1 MLRYILNKTVY
12 SLLVLWGVATVV
24 FFLFNLQ
31 TGDPA
36 RMVAGQRADEKSLA
50 AIRKDLGLNQ
60 PLFKRY
66 LFYLNDLSPL
76 SINEFKNED
85 SGAFLQ
91 SNSYVKLLPLG
102 SKALVLK
109 APYLRRSFQSRRPV
123 SDIIGATMP
132 ATAALAVAAIVF
144 ATILGI
150 VFGIVSALFKDRWPD
165 RFILILASL
174 GTAGPSFF
182 VGIIVAWLFGFVL
195 SNYTGLDTTGNLY
208 SIDPFTG
215 RYLDLKNIILPALTL
230 GIRPLA
236 IITQLAR
243 NAMLETLSM
252 DYIRTAKA
260 KGLSF
265 ATILWKH
272 ALQNSLNPLVTAIS
286 GWFAGM
292 MAGAVFIEYIFGW
305 RGIGNEM
312 VEALAKYDLPVVMG
326 AVLVIASVFV
336 IVNLLVDIIYGLI
349 DPRIRVGK

>member
-1 MLRYILNKTVY
+1 MLRFVVNKLLY

-31 TGDPA
+31 PGDPA

-50 AIRKDLGLNQ
+50 AIRHDLGLDQ
-60 PLFKRY
+60 PLFTRY
-66 LFYLNDLSPL
+66 LIYLNDLSPVSYNNVANKQSAIYLHAEKYIRL
-76 SINEFKNED
+76 SNTDKT
-85 SGAFLQ
+85 
-91 SNSYVKLLPLG
+91 
-102 SKALVLK
+102 LVLK
-109 APYLRRSFQSRRPV
+109 APYLRRSFQSRRAV
-123 SDIIGATMP
+123 NDVIASAMP
-132 ATAALAVAAIVF
+132 ATAVLAFAAIIF
-144 ATILGI
+144 ATLFG
-150 VFGIVSALFKDRWPD
+150 VLFGIVAAVYKDRWPD
-165 RFILILASL
+165 RLLLLLASL

-195 SNYTGLDTTGNLY
+195 SNYTGLNTTGNLY
-208 SIDPFTG
+208 SINPFTG
-215 RYLDLKNIILPALTL
+215 EYLSLKNLILPAFTL

-260 KGLSF
+260 KGLAF
-265 ATILWKH
+265 GKVLFRH
-272 ALQNSLNPLVTAIS
+272 ALQNSLNPVITAIS

-305 RGIGNEM
+305 RGIGNEL

-326 AVLVIASVFV
+326 AVLVIAAVFV
-336 IVNLLVDIIYGLI
+336 IINLIVDVVYGLV
-349 DPRIRVGK
+349 DPRIRIS

>member
-1 MLRYILNKTVY
+1 V
-12 SLLVLWGVATVV
+12 LVLWGVATVV

-31 TGDPA
+31 PGDPA

-50 AIRKDLGLNQ
+50 AIRKDLGLDQ
-60 PLFKRY
+60 PLYKRY

-76 SINEFKNED
+76 SINELKNTE
-85 SGAFLQ
+85 SGIFLKAE
-91 SNSYVKLLPLG
+91 SYITLLPIG
-102 SKALVLK
+102 SKALILK

-123 SDIIGATMP
+123 CNIIAGAMP
-132 ATAALAVAAIVF
+132 ATAALALAAIVF
-144 ATILGI
+144 ATVVGI
-150 VFGIVSALFKDRWPD
+150 FLGIVSALYKDKWPD
-165 RFILILASL
+165 RLILILASL

-195 SNYTGLDTTGNLY
+195 SSYTGLDATGNLY
-208 SIDPFTG
+208 SIDPFRG
-215 RYLDLKNIILPALTL
+215 EYLDLRNIILPALTL

-252 DYIRTAKA
+252 DYIRTAHA
-260 KGLSF
+260 KGLAFSKV
-265 ATILWKH
+265 LWTH

-312 VEALAKYDLPVVMG
+312 VEALSKYDLPVVMG

-349 DPRIRVGK
+349 DPRIRVK

>member
-1 MLRYILNKTVY
+1 MARYILNKIGY

-31 TGDPA
+31 SGDPA

-60 PLFKRY
+60 PLFMRY
-66 LFYLNDLSPL
+66 VFYLNDISPV
-76 SINEFKNED
+76 SINEMKDKE
-85 SGAFLQ
+85 SVAFLQ
-91 SNSYVKLLPLG
+91 SDDYVKVISIG
-102 SKALVLK
+102 SRALVLK
-109 APYLRRSFQSRRPV
+109 TPYLRRSFQSRRPV
-123 SDIIGATMP
+123 GDVIADAMP
-132 ATAALAVAAIVF
+132 ATAALALAAIIF
-144 ATILGI
+144 ATIVGIFLGI
-150 VFGIVSALFKDRWPD
+150 ICALFKDKWLD
-165 RFILILASL
+165 RLILFLASL
-174 GTAGPSFF
+174 GTAGSSFF

-195 SNYTGLDTTGNLY
+195 TNYTGLNTTGNLY
-208 SIDPFTG
+208 SIDPFAG
-215 RYLDLKNIILPALTL
+215 KYLDLKNIILPALTL

-243 NAMLETLSM
+243 NAMLETLGM

-260 KGLSF
+260 KGLKFSK
-265 ATILWKH
+265 ILWTH

-312 VEALAKYDLPVVMG
+312 VEALSKYDLPVVMG

-349 DPRIRVGK
+349 DPRIRVK

>member
-1 MLRYILNKTVY
+1 MLRYIVNKIVY

-31 TGDPA
+31 PGDPA

-50 AIRKDLGLNQ
+50 AIRHDLGLDQ

-66 LFYLNDLSPL
+66 FIYLNDLSPISYNDVVNNQSSIYIHSQSYIRL
-76 SINEFKNED
+76 SNFNKT
-85 SGAFLQ
+85 
-91 SNSYVKLLPLG
+91 V
-102 SKALVLK
+102 VLK
-109 APYLRRSFQSRRPV
+109 APYLRRSFQSRRAV
-123 SDIIGATMP
+123 NDVIAGTMP
-132 ATAALAVAAIVF
+132 ATAVLALAAITF
-144 ATILGI
+144 ATFFGVL
-150 VFGIVSALFKDRWPD
+150 FGIIAAVYKDKWPD
-165 RFILILASL
+165 RLLLILAAL

-195 SNYTGLDTTGNLY
+195 SRYTGLNTTGNLY

-215 RYLDLKNIILPALTL
+215 QYLSLKNLILPAFTL

-236 IITQLAR
+236 IITQLSR

-252 DYIRTAKA
+252 DYIRTATA
-260 KGLSF
+260 KGLKFSKVLF
-265 ATILWKH
+265 RH
-272 ALQNSLNPLVTAIS
+272 ALQNSLNPVVTAIS

-305 RGIGNEM
+305 RGIGNEL

-326 AVLVIASVFV
+326 AVLVIAAVFV
-336 IVNLLVDIIYGLI
+336 IINLLVDVVYGII
-349 DPRIRVGK
+349 DPRIRVS

>member
-1 MLRYILNKTVY
+1 MARYILNKIGY

-31 TGDPA
+31 SGDPA

-60 PLFKRY
+60 PLFMRY
-66 LFYLNDLSPL
+66 VFYLNDISPV
-76 SINEFKNED
+76 SINEMENKD

-91 SNSYVKLLPLG
+91 SDNYVKVVSIG
-102 SKALVLK
+102 SRALVLK
-109 APYLRRSFQSRRPV
+109 TPYLRRSFQSRRPV
-123 SDIIGATMP
+123 GDVIADAMP
-132 ATAALAVAAIVF
+132 ATAALAFAAIIF
-144 ATILGI
+144 ATIVGIFLGI
-150 VFGIVSALFKDRWPD
+150 VCALFKDKWLD
-165 RFILILASL
+165 RFILFLASL

-195 SNYTGLDTTGNLY
+195 TNYTGLNTTGNLY
-208 SIDPFTG
+208 SIDPFAG

-243 NAMLETLSM
+243 NAMLETLGM

-260 KGLSF
+260 KGLKFSK
-265 ATILWKH
+265 ILWTH

-312 VEALAKYDLPVVMG
+312 VEALSKYDLPVVMG

-349 DPRIRVGK
+349 DPRIRVK